1 MSDQAGE
8 TFFDDAR
15 RRVTVAKLVKSGGAG
30 SVYLLRES
38 PQLVAK
44 LYHPTVDHATYAR
57 KVAAMLR
64 LSPDLPDL
72 VDGGRRMV
80 QIAWPTSLLH
90 DRHGR
95 FAGFLMPAVDVQ
107 ATSELELI
115 LQEKQARA
123 SGLPIGLGP
132 KVTLAANLAA
142 VVAALHARHHYIVDL
157 KPVNLRF
164 YRQSLHMAML
174 DCDGLSI
181 QGEGERFPA
190 PQFTPDYL
198 APEFQ
203 RSGITTDGEQ
213 AQDRFAL
220 AVVIF
225 QLLNFGIHPYTGRPS
240 ASNVPTD
247 IPGRIAGRWYAYGA
261 GGNTGIA
268 PNPGSGHGRMPSEL
282 RAMFDRAFES
292 RGHGRPAPH
301 EWQALLESF
310 ARRSTGRVVVCA
322 HDAVH
327 QHYAGQECAHCERVQ
342 LLRKARTAKPARSPT
357 VTTAHV
363 RRPTARAKARR
374 ASATQPLPPHP
385 PAPYMPK
392 PLPPPKPLG
401 PVALFFVRKLQQL
414 AFVALFLVALMVV
427 LRLFGPVETPVAH
440 APEPARPAPALESPY
455 IPPLDVVV
463 GPTEWIY
470 AYVGNAAVQDSDLAA
485 LVDAL
490 RTRDAQMPPATTQIL
505 AAFDAAILAYDV
517 TPEVR
522 RREARRQLR
531 VQLEKLLL
539 ADPHASDIAFELG
552 WMSLLDV
559 DRENAQRYFK
569 HAISASPAN
578 PAGWYG
584 LGVLDS
590 NASFGALSLAEALA
604 TDAWKARALRQR
616 FPPAM
621 LSILGFD
628 ADRFTIVQAR
638 ARVRAGPITQ
648 LPVPPEVA
656 SLAKQPLPQ

>member
-1 MSDQAGE
+1 MIDQAGE

-15 RRVTVAKLVKSGGAG
+15 RRVTLARLVKSGGAG

-72 VDGGRRMV
+72 VDGGQRMV

-90 DRHGR
+90 DRQGR

-123 SGLPIGLGP
+123 TGLPIGLGP

-225 QLLNFGIHPYTGRPS
+225 QLLNFGIHPFTGRP
-240 ASNVPTD
+240 AAANVPTD
-247 IPGRIAGRWYAYGA
+247 IPGRIAGHWYAYGV
-261 GGNTGIA
+261 GGNAGIA
-268 PNPGSGHGRMPSEL
+268 PSPVSGHMRMPSDV
-282 RAMFDRAFES
+282 RALFDRAFQS
-292 RGHGRPAPH
+292 RGFGRPSPA
-301 EWQALLESF
+301 EWQVLLESY
-310 ARRSTGRVVVCA
+310 ARRSTQRMIVCTQ
-322 HDAVH
+322 DAAH
-327 QHYAGQECAHCERVQ
+327 QHYAGFACAQCDRAL
-342 LLRKARTAKPARSPT
+342 LLRKARAAQPTRTATPVRTRHVPRRRAPATQVPGTLPHAPRPWRHPTPPPRPAAAYRVLSAIWNALPARAAGAILGLCIFGVMQLVEWIDNFGSP
-357 VTTAHV
+357 
-363 RRPTARAKARR
+363 P
-374 ASATQPLPPHP
+374 ASPPVVEYRYTPPP
-385 PAPYMPK
+385 PAPVPSDY
-392 PLPPPKPLG
+392 
-401 PVALFFVRKLQQL
+401 
-414 AFVALFLVALMVV
+414 
-427 LRLFGPVETPVAH
+427 T
-440 APEPARPAPALESPY
+440 
-455 IPPLDVVV
+455 PPLD
-463 GPTEWIY
+463 
-470 AYVGNAAVQDSDLAA
+470 A
-485 LVDAL
+485 LVCL
-490 RTRDAQMPPATTQIL
+490 LYTSPSPRDGLLSRMP
-505 AAFDAAILAYDV
+505 
-517 TPEVR
+517 
-522 RREARRQLR
+522 
-531 VQLEKLLL
+531 
-539 ADPHASDIAFELG
+539 S
-552 WMSLLDV
+552 
-559 DRENAQRYFK
+559 
-569 HAISASPAN
+569 SA
-578 PAGWYG
+578 
-584 LGVLDS
+584 
-590 NASFGALSLAEALA
+590 
-604 TDAWKARALRQR
+604 
-616 FPPAM
+616 
-621 LSILGFD
+621 
-628 ADRFTIVQAR
+628 
-638 ARVRAGPITQ
+638 
-648 LPVPPEVA
+648 
-656 SLAKQPLPQ
+656 